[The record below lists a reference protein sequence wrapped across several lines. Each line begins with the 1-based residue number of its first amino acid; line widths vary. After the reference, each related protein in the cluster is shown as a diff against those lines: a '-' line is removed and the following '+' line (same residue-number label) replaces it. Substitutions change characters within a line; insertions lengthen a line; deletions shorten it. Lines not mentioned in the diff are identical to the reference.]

1 MKAAGYQ
8 RVPLK
13 YSKLYWSVVTDG
25 SMKRRALKQIFRRAR
40 EAEMYAQK
48 VTDRW
53 NRLKG
58 KLRLLRHRWIFNLG
72 KWFRVDISIW
82 NRRG

>member
-40 EAEMYAQK
+40 EAEMYAQQI
-48 VTDRW
+48 D
-53 NRLKG
+53 G
-58 KLRLLRHRWIFNLG
+58 IG
-72 KWFRVDISIW
+72 
-82 NRRG
+82 